1 MKNYFKKLKDS
12 SKEGCNQEFI
22 SKENLIKVITK
33 IIEGKA
39 LIVNDSELGD
49 IEATNKINE
58 MLELICGNTRKAT
71 LEINSVL
78 QAVTRMDSVKDMI
91 NSVHLQTESLHLM
104 SASSEELG
112 ASIEEVA
119 NMSQQVSQNSLE
131 AKEISEEGLKNIA
144 NSIEFVRK
152 SFEDISE
159 INEGM
164 QNVKQKTHTINQ
176 IIDIVKG
183 IADQTNL
190 LALNAA
196 IEAARA
202 GEQGR
207 GFAVVADE
215 VRKLAEHTKQSVID
229 VQKNI
234 TELQQDI
241 DFSVNRIGNT
251 SNQLDSGKQLVDNAL
266 ESIKLIKNSIENVN
280 ETITQVAA
288 NTEEQTAVTQTV
300 TTGIME
306 ISSQSDY
313 LDNTC
318 LITGEAIYN
327 LSKKIDLIRMEMV
340 KDRICMTDADMI
352 DIYKTDHL
360 LWRWRVYNMLLGYEK
375 VDTNVVGD
383 YKACRLGKWYYGV
396 SCDNNRKQ
404 SVFAELES
412 PHIELHKIAKEAVIA
427 YERNDIKSAE
437 VALKNMDLCSKNVFD
452 ILDKIK
458 IFLEG
463 K

>member
-1 MKNYFKKLKDS
+1 MKNYFKRSKISSNQINDEDFIRKD
-12 SKEGCNQEFI
+12 
-22 SKENLIKVITK
+22 NLIKIITD
-33 IIEGKA
+33 IIEGKT
-39 LIVNDSELGD
+39 VKVSDSELGN
-49 IEATNKINE
+49 IEVTNKFNE
-58 MLELICGNTRKAT
+58 MLELICDDRRRTT

-78 QAVTRMDSVKDMI
+78 QTVTRMDSIKDML
-91 NSVHLQTESLHLM
+91 NSVHQQTEALHSM
-104 SASSEELG
+104 SASSEELE
-112 ASIEEVA
+112 AAIEDVA
-119 NMSQQVSQNSLE
+119 NMSQQVSQNSIH
-131 AKEISEEGLKNIA
+131 AKEISEEGLKNIS

-152 SFEDISE
+152 SFDDIAD
-159 INEGM
+159 INKGM
-164 QNVKQKTHTINQ
+164 QNVKEKTNTINQ

-183 IADQTNL
+183 IAEQTNL

-215 VRKLAEHTKQSVID
+215 VRKLAEHTKDSVTD

-234 TELQQDI
+234 TELQQNI
-241 DFSVNRIGNT
+241 DLSVNRISNT

-266 ESIKLIKNSIENVN
+266 ESIKLIKSSIENVN
-280 ETITQVAA
+280 ETIVQVAA

-300 TTGIME
+300 TAGIME

-313 LDNTC
+313 IDNTC
-318 LITGEAIYN
+318 QITGKAIYD
-327 LSKKIDLIRMEMV
+327 LSKKIDSIRMEMV
-340 KDRICMTDADMI
+340 KDRMCMTDSDMI
-352 DIYKTDHL
+352 EIYKTDHL

-375 VDTNVVGD
+375 VDINVVGD

-396 SCDNNRKQ
+396 SCDDKRKQ
-404 SVFAELES
+404 SVFAELEL
-412 PHIELHKIAKEAVIA
+412 PHIELHKIAKEAVLA
-427 YERNDIKSAE
+427 YERNDIRSAE
-437 VALKNMDLCSKNVFD
+437 AALGNMDLCSQKVFA

-458 IFLEG
+458 MFLES